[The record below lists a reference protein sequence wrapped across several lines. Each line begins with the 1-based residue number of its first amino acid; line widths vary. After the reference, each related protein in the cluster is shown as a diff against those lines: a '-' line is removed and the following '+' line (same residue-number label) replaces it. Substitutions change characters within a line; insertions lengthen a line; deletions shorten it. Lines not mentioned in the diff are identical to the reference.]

1 MLVMKLTKITRVIVH
16 SQLLLHK
23 EGFYLIN
30 YAIQSELSIFFY
42 FRQVESVRVKP
53 LPGKRAVYCAE
64 LVLCSVVFFS
74 ASTKSTKS
82 TPLLILNQL

>member
-16 SQLLLHK
+16 SQLLLPK
-23 EGFYLIN
+23 KGFYLIN
-30 YAIQSELSIFFY
+30 YAIQPELSIFFY

-53 LPGKRAVYCAE
+53 LPGKSGDYFAE
-64 LVLCSVVFFS
+64 LVLFSVVFFS
-74 ASTKSTKS
+74 APTKS

>member
-23 EGFYLIN
+23 KCFYLIN
-30 YAIQSELSIFFY
+30 YAIQPELSIFFY

-53 LPGKRAVYCAE
+53 LPGKSGDYFAE
-64 LVLCSVVFFS
+64 LVLFSVVFFS
-74 ASTKSTKS
+74 ASTKS